1 MRKFIKPYGDCSS
14 VGRAI
19 GCGTIG
25 RRFESD
31 QSPEKFS
38 GCSVVRLAHLL
49 WEQGVAGSNPATS
62 TTEQPLKPLQKC
74 WGFLFLQTLPRLF
87 IITHYTI
94 RTCDLRII

>member
-1 MRKFIKPYGDCSS
+1 MLKLIKPYGDCSS

-19 GCGTIG
+19 GCGPIG

-49 WEQGVAGSNPATS
+49 WEQGVAGSNPATPTKFQYS
-62 TTEQPLKPLQKC
+62 IK
-74 WGFLFLQTLPRLF
+74 
-87 IITHYTI
+87 IHYWFFKKFSKNYFSN
-94 RTCDLRII
+94 

>member
-1 MRKFIKPYGDCSS
+1 MLKLIKPYGDCSS

-19 GCGTIG
+19 GCGPIG

-49 WEQGVAGSNPATS
+49 WEQGVAGSNPATPTKFQYS
-62 TTEQPLKPLQKC
+62 IK
-74 WGFLFLQTLPRLF
+74 
-87 IITHYTI
+87 IHN
-94 RTCDLRII
+94 

>member
-1 MRKFIKPYGDCSS
+1 MLKLIKPYGDCSS

-19 GCGTIG
+19 GCGPIG

-62 TTEQPLKPLQKC
+62 TKTLGNPYLEGLSKRSLFTEA
-74 WGFLFLQTLPRLF
+74 FLFRKL
-87 IITHYTI
+87 
-94 RTCDLRII
+94 

>member
-1 MRKFIKPYGDCSS
+1 MLKLIKPYGDCSS

-19 GCGTIG
+19 GCGPIG

-62 TTEQPLKPLQKC
+62 TTQLKTPSI
-74 WGFLFLQTLPRLF
+74 WRGFYLPQF
-87 IITHYTI
+87 IQA
-94 RTCDLRII
+94 LS

>member
-1 MRKFIKPYGDCSS
+1 MLKLIKPYGDCSS

-19 GCGTIG
+19 GCGPIG

-49 WEQGVAGSNPATS
+49 WEQGVAGSNPATPTKFQYS
-62 TTEQPLKPLQKC
+62 IK
-74 WGFLFLQTLPRLF
+74 
-87 IITHYTI
+87 IHYWFFKKFSKNCFSI
-94 RTCDLRII
+94 